1 MPIGFEPGGG
11 GGGRMPAA
19 EPGAGA
25 SLDPWGHESEPAA
38 EEAGFWAWVEVEAD
52 TVYPVVWTRWET
64 REDERVCPECGP
76 LDGLAWEEGA
86 GVMPPLHV
94 NCRCERVYGWTEGR
108 TRYATT
114 WELRW
119 IPA

>member
-1 MPIGFEPGGG
+1 MPIGLDPGDGGG
-11 GGGRMPAA
+11 ATAPPA
-19 EPGAGA
+19 GTDGTGV
-25 SLDPWGHESEPAA
+25 LDPWGHEAEPAA
-38 EEAGFWAWVEVEAD
+38 ETGFWAWVAVDAG

-64 REDERVCPECGP
+64 QEDERVCPECGP
-76 LDGLAWEEGA
+76 LDGLVWEEGA

-94 NCRCERVYGWTEGR
+94 NCRCERVYAWTEWR
-108 TRYATT
+108 TREATT